1 MSTKTKTTIEV
12 LEALQD
18 SIATQVKSLKTNE
31 SQPSA
36 TDGRKEL
43 LEYSIM
49 FKEILL
55 SYGYH
60 IRRHQGHHP
69 FIESEVSTNRNM
81 KRILKGMG
89 YSEREVRQAS
99 PKS

>member
-18 SIATQVKSLKTNE
+18 SIATQVESLKTNA
-31 SQPSA
+31 SQTPTS
-36 TDGRKEL
+36 DSRQDL

-69 FIESEVSTNRNM
+69 FRESEVSTNRNM
-81 KRILKGMG
+81 NRVLKGMG
-89 YSEREVRQAS
+89 YSEREIKKAS
-99 PKS
+99 PNP